1 MNNYKIFLR
10 DESGKLVET
19 GQIEADTIQDAIVQ
33 INGNYDAIG
42 KVEDEKCK

>member
-10 DESGKLVET
+10 NESGELVET
-19 GQIEADTIQDAIVQ
+19 EQIKAETIQDAIVQ

-42 KVEDEKCK
+42 KVEDEKEV